1 MTLKINRP
9 ELLEAAAE
17 VGIEAE
23 SAAALWANLER
34 AEPAPSRFDAV
45 HVLYYFGALIS
56 ILGMGLLGASQWDS
70 LSGLGI
76 VGLGL
81 AYAAVFVGV
90 AEWLQAREGR
100 VTTPVGLLI
109 TMAVSL
115 TPVVVYGIQRQYGLW
130 AFEDPGEYRDFDTW
144 IRSGW
149 FVMEVATVATA
160 SLALAIYR
168 FPFLAAPIAFVLWYM
183 SMDLTPILYPEAEW
197 AWHERQLV
205 SVGFGLAVLV
215 VAYVVDLRFKRDFAF
230 WLYLS
235 GLLAFWGGLTSMDSD
250 SEFAKFG
257 YFIINLGLIA
267 DGVFLRRRTFMVF
280 GAFGVIGYVGY
291 LSYEHFEDQILF
303 TIALGVI
310 GLAIVALGVLISRN
324 QQRLNAW
331 TDSVIPDWLQ
341 RFRPGH
347 E

>member
-1 MTLKINRP
+1 MTLKINRS
-9 ELLEAAAE
+9 ELLSAAAE
-17 VGIEAE
+17 TGIETE

-34 AEPAPSRFDAV
+34 GQAGQSRFDTV

-81 AYAAVFVGV
+81 AYAAIFVGV
-90 AEWLQAREGR
+90 AEWLRAREGR
-100 VTTPVGLLI
+100 VTAPVGLLVS
-109 TMAVSL
+109 MAVSL
-115 TPVVVYGIQRQYGLW
+115 TPVVVYGIQREFGLW
-130 AFEDPGEYRDFDTW
+130 AFEDPGEYRDFDSW

-149 FVMEVATVATA
+149 FVMELATIVTA
-160 SLALAIYR
+160 SLVLAIYR
-168 FPFLAAPIAFVLWYM
+168 FPFLTAPVSFVLWYM

-197 AWHERQLV
+197 AWEERQLV
-205 SVGFGLAVLV
+205 SVWFGLAVLV

-235 GLLAFWGGLTSMDSD
+235 GLLAFWGGLSSMDSG
-250 SEFAKFG
+250 SELAKFG

-280 GAFGVIGYVGY
+280 GAFGVICYVGY

-303 TIALGVI
+303 TLALGVI
-310 GLAIVALGVLISRN
+310 GIAIVALGVLISRN

-341 RFRPGH
+341 RFRPEH
-347 E
+347 V